1 MGEAWTIGE
10 LLGGEPPDRL
20 DSEPLM
26 NEQDGLTNVS
36 AEKRAPRQARLW
48 HGPEGER
55 ARGSAGGGND
65 VGSVRSGDARLS
77 KGVGSLV
84 AGDANMRT
92 DFLDDAG
99 GSADVESKV
108 DDVSEHLKVLVAK
121 GTIGAVEGGVEL
133 LEGGQ
138 AVRSDMEGAVARGV
152 EDGPPDAS

>member
-1 MGEAWTIGE
+1 MREAGPIRE
-10 LLGGEPPDRL
+10 LASGKLRDRPHR
-20 DSEPLM
+20 EALM
-26 NEQDGLTNVS
+26 NEQDGLTNGS
-36 AEKRAPRQARLW
+36 AEDRSPGEALLGR
-48 HGPEGER
+48 GPEGVR
-55 ARGSAGGGND
+55 ARGSTGRGNHLS
-65 VGSVRSGDARLS
+65 GVRSCDALLGKAVR
-77 KGVGSLV
+77 SLV

-138 AVRSDMEGAVARGV
+138 AVRSDMEGAVARGM